1 MSGHF
6 VPLVDERL
14 PPKQNTKIV
23 VVGAHKYLE
32 RIVRMG
38 LGVGATLSI
47 AGLVFFG
54 TITSLA
60 AKIGAHPTS
69 LGFIRD
75 PHAAISVLVHF

>member
-1 MSGHF
+1 
-6 VPLVDERL
+6 
-14 PPKQNTKIV
+14 
-23 VVGAHKYLE
+23 
-32 RIVRMG
+32 MG

>member
-1 MSGHF
+1 
-6 VPLVDERL
+6 
-14 PPKQNTKIV
+14 
-23 VVGAHKYLE
+23 
-32 RIVRMG
+32 MG

-75 PHAAISVLVHF
+75 PNHAVPI